1 MMSMQPPKTPNTTRM
16 GFSLCNRIFMPPQVV
31 RTGVP
36 CTSTVVKVVRHLSRL
51 HKHIEFHR
59 TTQHRE
65 TIREEITE
73 EAQEALSHLQG
84 TQEATGHLEAMQE
97 AGDFQD
103 HHQEEKGRKEAVDRH
118 LRVMGLGKEGQEA
131 HRRIRNDGF
140 HRQRS
145 TLAVQAAPA

>member
-1 MMSMQPPKTPNTTRM
+1 M
-16 GFSLCNRIFMPPQVV
+16 
-31 RTGVP
+31 
-36 CTSTVVKVVRHLSRL
+36 
-51 HKHIEFHR
+51 HKHIKFHR

-65 TIREEITE
+65 MIPPCIPRVGQQEIREEITE

-103 HHQEEKGRKEAVDRH
+103 LHQEEKGRKEAVDSH
-118 LRVMGLGKEGQEA
+118 LQVMVLGKEGQEA
-131 HRRIRNDGF
+131 HLRIRSVGS

-145 TLAVQAAPA
+145 TPAVQAAPA